1 LSQLDSRT
9 IFATIGLIQV
19 RSGSSQWD

>member
-1 LSQLDSRT
+1 LSHLDSRT